1 MALKL
6 KGSTSGF
13 VAIDAP
19 SVAGNNTLIL
29 PENTGSAQQL
39 LGNDITAGV
48 VTFTSVTVNRNGDL
62 TVPGTISIGGTL
74 TYEDV
79 TSVDSVGI
87 VTARSGVRINGG
99 GLTIIGDTTGLNVAS
114 GISTFQAV
122 TATTGTFTGDVSIPD
137 TIVHTGDTNTKIR
150 FPAADTF
157 TVETGGSE
165 RFRID
170 STGNTLI
177 YGAIRKDNV
186 SSSLAISG
194 GNAADSSANIVLHGS
209 GGSPANITQFRTG
222 STERLRIDAGGR
234 LIIGHTAALTVAG
247 HQGFLQLNGDQYSEA
262 TFQIVNNANSANG
275 SYIQLSKQRSGSAG
289 GTTIVQNGDNIG
301 KIRFTAADGTNLD
314 SRAAEIEVEIDG
326 APGENDTPGRMILS
340 TTADGAQSTTE
351 RMRIDSKGRI
361 GIQGAATKSH
371 LEVRA
376 SGGATD
382 QLTAIFGADEGQ
394 AAGALSDNT
403 DKACRIAVPHYDTD
417 EEPFA
422 FLVGSGTNGTNTL
435 NFGGGTS
442 LMNAATEIK
451 FSTGANSTTTS
462 GTSKFEIQSDG
473 TKVFNNHGGGTI
485 KVGGSSAHT
494 SKIVIADNGGSSN
507 GNCLVEG
514 GDGSDFF
521 TITSAGNIK
530 FASGKGIDFSLTS
543 DGSGSMSSE
552 LFDDYEEGTWT
563 PSLTFGGNSTGI
575 GYGSRSGSYIK
586 IGTFCYVQ
594 GQLDLSSKGSSTGD
608 AAFDSLPFTAGNYVS
623 GTSQEGSG
631 FISWWS
637 NGAQS
642 DFAPTTFWVSESST
656 SATIYRTNNGTDIQT
671 QTNSQWANNTAVRF
685 FAQYRTT

>member
-79 TSVDSVGI
+79 TNVDSVGI
-87 VTARSGVRINGG
+87 ITARKQLHVGTGVSIAAG
-99 GLTIIGDTTGLNVAS
+99 GLNVTA
-114 GISTFQAV
+114 GVSTFGGNV
-122 TATTGTFTGDVSIPD
+122 TVPGLTATSYLSVGDND
-137 TIVHTGDTNTKIR
+137 TINAGDGNDLKIYHQSSDNNSYIENDTGSLFIR
-150 FPAADTF
+150 SDAANKDITLQAADMLAF
-157 TVETGGSE
+157 NTGGANE
-165 RFRID
+165 RIRID
-170 STGNTLI
+170 S
-177 YGAIRKDNV
+177 
-186 SSSLAISG
+186 
-194 GNAADSSANIVLHGS
+194 
-209 GGSPANITQFRTG
+209 
-222 STERLRIDAGGR
+222 GGR
-234 LIIGHTAALTVAG
+234 LIIGHTVALTVAG

-289 GTTIVQNGDNIG
+289 GSTIVQNGDNIG

-326 APGENDTPGRMILS
+326 APGVNDTPGRMILS

-376 SGGATD
+376 SGGASD

-417 EEPFA
+417 EEPFT
-422 FLVGSGTNGTNTL
+422 FLVGSGTNGANTL

-462 GTSKFEIQSDG
+462 GSSKFEIQSDG
-473 TKVFNNHGGGTI
+473 TKVFNSHGGGTI

-494 SKIVIADNGGSSN
+494 SKIVIADNAGTSN

-543 DGSGSMSSE
+543 DSSGSMSSE

-563 PSLTFGGNSTGI
+563 PSLTFGGGSTGI

-586 IGTFCYVQ
+586 IGSMCYVQ
-594 GQLDLSSKGSSTGD
+594 GQMDLSSKGSSTGD
-608 AAFDSLPFTAGNYVS
+608 AAFASLPFTVGNYVS

-637 NGAQS
+637 NGASS
-642 DFAPTTFWVSESST
+642 DFAPTTFWISEGT
-656 SATIYRTNNGTDIQT
+656 TTATIYRTNNGSDIQT